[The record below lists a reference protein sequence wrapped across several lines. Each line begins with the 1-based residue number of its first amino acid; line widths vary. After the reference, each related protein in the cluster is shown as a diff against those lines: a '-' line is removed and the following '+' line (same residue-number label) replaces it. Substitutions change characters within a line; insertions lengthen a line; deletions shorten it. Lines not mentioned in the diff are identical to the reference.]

1 MFKIFGNQRKL
12 WELGVWTFFD
22 SMIASIPLGIML
34 LVVSCFLKPIAGE
47 KVFSGREMWSL
58 CLALLVQFLVYFII
72 RCKTYIDYSVGFV
85 GISKES
91 KIKLGEHLRK
101 LSMGFFSSR
110 DAGDLSTVLLRDYTE
125 VENLMQQFLPQA
137 ATICVRLIFAAVILG
152 MFNLKMTIAVF
163 IVIPLSIPFV
173 VISYGRMKK
182 EGENLQKA
190 QMESASGILEYV
202 AGIQTL
208 KAFHMAGSRFESLKK
223 SMDQQRHSA
232 VLIETKAAAPI
243 SMIGR
248 FLLNCGIALV
258 MYVGSLF
265 IVDGSLPLFYYICF
279 LTITLSVYDPIL
291 NLYGFVADFS
301 RTARSGKRIEE
312 LFSEECLPEPERSLK
327 PENMEITF
335 SHVNFSYGE
344 KQVLQDVSVT
354 FPEHGITA
362 LVGPSGSGK
371 STITRLIARFWD
383 ANEGDIQIGGISVKD
398 MKADDLLSNISIVF
412 QDVYLFHDTIAENIR
427 MGKPDADM
435 DEIVKA
441 AKAAAC
447 HDFIMELKDGYDTL
461 VGEGGSTLSGG
472 EKQRI
477 SIARALLKNA
487 PIVLLDEATA
497 SLDPE
502 NEVFIQQAITELV
515 KEKTVIVIAH
525 RLSSIVNADRIV
537 VLEKGRITEVG
548 THEELCRLK
557 GVYAGM
563 WEEQMMARE
572 WQMRA

>member
-1 MFKIFGNQRKL
+1 MFKLFGNQRKL
-12 WELGVWTFFD
+12 WGIGLWTFFD

-34 LVVSCFLKPIAGE
+34 LVVYCFLKPTAAGE
-47 KVFSGREMWSL
+47 TFPDREMWIL
-58 CLALLVQFLVYFII
+58 WFALLVQFFIYFII
-72 RCKTYIDYSVGFV
+72 RCKTYIVYSVGFV
-85 GISKES
+85 DISKKS

-101 LSMGFFSSR
+101 LSMGFFGSH

-137 ATICVRLIFAAVILG
+137 AIICVRLIFGAVILG
-152 MFNLKMTIAVF
+152 MFDLRMTIAVF
-163 IVIPLSIPFV
+163 IVIPLSLPFV
-173 VISYGRMKK
+173 GISYRRMKK

-208 KAFHMAGSRFESLKK
+208 KAFHMAGSRFESLERAMNK
-223 SMDQQRHSA
+223 QRHSA
-232 VLIETKAAAPI
+232 VFLETKAAAPI

-258 MYVGSLF
+258 MYMGSRF
-265 IVDGSLPLFYYICF
+265 IVDGSLPFFYYICF
-279 LTITLSVYDPIL
+279 LTITLSIYDPIL
-291 NLYGFVADFS
+291 NLYAFVADFS

-312 LFSEECLPEPERSLK
+312 LFSEECLPEPEKSMK
-327 PENMEITF
+327 PENMDITF
-335 SHVNFSYGE
+335 SHVNFAYGE
-344 KQVLQDVSVT
+344 KQVLHDVSVT
-354 FPEHGITA
+354 FKEHEITA

-383 ANEGDIQIGGISVKD
+383 ANEGEIRIGGISVKD
-398 MKADDLLSNISIVF
+398 MKADELLSNISIVF

-427 MGKPDADM
+427 MGKPDATI
-435 DEIVKA
+435 EEVIRA

-447 HDFIMELKDGYDTL
+447 HEFIMELPNCYDTM

-537 VLEKGRITEVG
+537 VLKEGRIKETG
-548 THEELCRLK
+548 THEELCLSK
-557 GVYAGM
+557 GLYAGM
-563 WEEQMMARE
+563 WEEQTKARG
-572 WQMRA
+572 WQVKC